1 MLKEEPYGVIATPQA
16 EDGWKMADGRWK
28 KRKADLRPEG

>member
-1 MLKEEPYGVIATPQA
+1 MLKAEPYGVISTSQA
-16 EDGWKMADGRWK
+16 EDGWKMADGRRK